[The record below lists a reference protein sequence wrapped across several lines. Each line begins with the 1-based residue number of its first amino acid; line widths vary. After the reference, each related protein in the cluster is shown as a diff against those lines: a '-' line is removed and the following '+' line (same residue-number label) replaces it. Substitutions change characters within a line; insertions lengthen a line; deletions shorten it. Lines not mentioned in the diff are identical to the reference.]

1 MKNKTM
7 KALVYYGPN
16 DLRLED
22 APMPKIMSPD
32 DAIVKVT
39 LSTICGSDLHIQ
51 GGHVPEAGPG
61 MIIGHEFVGEIVE
74 VGPAVSP
81 RLLVPGDRVAAA
93 CSVSCGV
100 CYYCKKGETA
110 HCVENIGYF
119 GCTQSLNGCQTEYV
133 RIPRAM
139 SVLHRIP
146 AGLDDEDA
154 LFVGD
159 ILSTGYFGALNG
171 QIKNGDVVAVMGC
184 GPVGMCTLA
193 CAGLFGPSL
202 VIAVD
207 TVDSR
212 LEAALQNGICD
223 IALNPLRDNVVE
235 SIRKLTEGRGAD
247 VTIEAA
253 GAKPTY
259 DMAFEAVRP
268 AGQVSAVGF
277 LGREYTLD
285 MSELWM
291 KNVGFK
297 QGKVNVD
304 HIPTLL
310 ALIKNGR
317 LDMKFMITHKK
328 PLNDVLEGYDVFG
341 NKKDGCIKWAITPY
355 EY

>member
-1 MKNKTM
+1 MTQKTM
-7 KALVYYGPN
+7 KALVFHGPE

-22 APMPKIMSPD
+22 VPVPEILSPD

-39 LSTICGSDLHIQ
+39 LSTICGSDLHIK
-51 GGHVPEAGPG
+51 GGHVPAAGPG
-61 MIIGHEFVGEIVE
+61 MIIGHEFVGEVIETGSMVN
-74 VGPAVSP
+74 PSTL
-81 RLLVPGDRVAAA
+81 RPGDRVASA

-100 CYYCKKGETA
+100 CYYCQRGETG

-119 GCTQSLNGCQTEYV
+119 GCIQSLDGCQAEYIRV
-133 RIPRAM
+133 PHAM
-139 SVLHRIP
+139 NVLHKLP
-146 AGLDDEDA
+146 VGVSDEDA

-159 ILSTGYFGALNG
+159 ILSTGYFGAENG
-171 QIKNGDVVAVMGC
+171 NIQPGDVVAVMGC

-193 CAGLFGPSL
+193 CAQLFGPSL

-223 IALNPLRDNVVE
+223 IALNPLKDDVIE
-235 SIRKLTEGRGAD
+235 SIRRLTNGRGAD

-277 LGREYTLD
+277 LGSEYTMD

-291 KNVGFK
+291 KNIGFK
-297 QGKVNVD
+297 QGMVNVNN
-304 HIPTLL
+304 IPKLL
-310 ALIKNGR
+310 YLIRYKR
-317 LDMKFMITHKK
+317 LDLKFMITHKK